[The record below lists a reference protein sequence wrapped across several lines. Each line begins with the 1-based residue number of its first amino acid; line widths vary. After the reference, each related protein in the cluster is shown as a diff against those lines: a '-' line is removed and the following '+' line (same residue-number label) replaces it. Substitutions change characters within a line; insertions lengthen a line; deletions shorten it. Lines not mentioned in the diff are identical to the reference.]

1 MNLLLPIQKLADWLV
16 LDIFR
21 MAVDSRAAEAL
32 SFFIYDTIKIF
43 LLLLVIILVI
53 SFLRSFVSPTKVRAL
68 LVHRQGWVG
77 NILAALLGV
86 VTPFCS
92 CSAIPMF
99 LGLVEAGVPVGITFS
114 FLIASPMVNEV
125 AVGMLLS
132 IFGIKIAGLYIL
144 GGLAIAVVA
153 GLVIGQMNP
162 ERLSEMSVLQGN
174 KPADIQ
180 IAKPTWSERLASAWQ
195 YTADIIKK
203 IWLYILIGVGLGAWV
218 HSYVPASFLDLIAGA
233 NHWYGV
239 PLATLLGI
247 PLYANAAGIMPLI
260 QVLVGKGV
268 AMGTALSF
276 MMAVTALSLPEL
288 IILRR
293 VLKPRLLGIF
303 VGVVSIGII
312 LIGYLFNYILK

>member
-1 MNLLLPIQKLADWLV
+1 MNLLLPIEKLADWLV
-16 LDIFR
+16 IDVFR
-21 MAVDSRAAEAL
+21 VAVDSRAAEAL

-43 LLLLVIILVI
+43 LLLLVIIFAI
-53 SFLRSFVSPTKVRAL
+53 SWLRSFISPNQVRRL
-68 LVHRQGWVG
+68 LVRKQGWIG

-86 VTPFCS
+86 ATPFCS

-99 LGLVEAGVPVGITFS
+99 LGLVEAGVPVGVTLS

-125 AVGMLLS
+125 AVGMLFS

-144 GGLAIAVVA
+144 GGLVIAIVA
-153 GLVIGQMNP
+153 GLIIGLMKP
-162 ERLSEMSVLQGN
+162 EQLLEMSIVQGN
-174 KPADIQ
+174 QPTDMQ
-180 IAKPTWSERLASAWQ
+180 IASPTWSDRMASAWQ

-203 IWLYILIGVGLGAWV
+203 IWPYILIGVGLGAWV
-218 HSYVPASFLDLIAGA
+218 HSYVPASFLNLIAGA

-247 PLYANAAGIMPLI
+247 PLYANAAGIMPLV

-293 VLKPRLLGIF
+293 VMKLRLIGIF
-303 VGVVSIGII
+303 VGVVGAGII
-312 LIGYLFNYILK
+312 IIGYWFNFLLR

>member
-1 MNLLLPIQKLADWLV
+1 MIDV
-16 LDIFR
+16 FR
-21 MAVDSRAAEAL
+21 VAVDSRAAEAL

-43 LLLLVIILVI
+43 LLLLVIIFAI
-53 SFLRSFVSPTKVRAL
+53 SWLRSFISPSKVRQL
-68 LVHRQGWVG
+68 LVRKQGWIG

-86 VTPFCS
+86 ATPFCS

-99 LGLVEAGVPVGITFS
+99 LGLVEAGVPVGVTLS

-144 GGLAIAVVA
+144 GGLVIAIVA
-153 GLVIGQMNP
+153 GLIIGLMKP
-162 ERLSEMSVLQGN
+162 EQLLEMSIVQGN
-174 KPADIQ
+174 QPTDMQ
-180 IAKPTWSERLASAWQ
+180 IARPTWSDRMASAWQ

-203 IWLYILIGVGLGAWV
+203 IWPYILIGVGLGAWV
-218 HSYVPASFLDLIAGA
+218 HSYVPASFLNLIAGA

-247 PLYANAAGIMPLI
+247 PHYANAAGIMPLV

-293 VLKPRLLGIF
+293 VMKLRLIGIF
-303 VGVVSIGII
+303 VGVVGIGII
-312 LIGYLFNYILK
+312 IIGYWFNFLLR

>member
-1 MNLLLPIQKLADWLV
+1 MNLLLPIEKLANWLAIDV
-16 LDIFR
+16 VGLS
-21 MAVDSRAAEAL
+21 VDSRAAEAL

-43 LLLLVIILVI
+43 LLLLVIVFVI
-53 SFLRSFVSPTKVRAL
+53 SLSRSFISPTKVRKL
-68 LVHRQGWVG
+68 LVRKQGWIG

-86 VTPFCS
+86 ATPFCS

-99 LGLVEAGVPVGITFS
+99 LGLVEAGVPVGITLS

-144 GGLAIAVVA
+144 GGLVIAIFA
-153 GLVIGQMNP
+153 GLIIGKMKP
-162 ERLSEMSVLQGN
+162 ERLLEMSILQGN
-174 KPADIQ
+174 QPTDVQ
-180 IAKPTWSERLASAWQ
+180 VAKLTWSQRMTSAWQ

-218 HSYVPASFLDLIAGA
+218 HSYVPESFLNLIAGA

-239 PLATLLGI
+239 PLATILGI
-247 PLYANAAGIMPLI
+247 PLYANAAGIMPLV

-293 VLKPRLLGIF
+293 VIKLRLIGIF
-303 VGVVSIGII
+303 VGTVGIGIL
-312 LIGYLFNYILK
+312 LIGYGFNYLL

>member
-1 MNLLLPIQKLADWLV
+1 MNLLLPIEKLADWLV
-16 LDIFR
+16 IDVFR
-21 MAVDSRAAEAL
+21 VAVDSRAAEAL

-43 LLLLVIILVI
+43 LLLLVIIFAI
-53 SFLRSFVSPTKVRAL
+53 SWLRSFISPSKVRQL
-68 LVHRQGWVG
+68 LVRKQGWIG

-86 VTPFCS
+86 ATPFCS

-99 LGLVEAGVPVGITFS
+99 LGLVEAGVPVGVTLS

-144 GGLAIAVVA
+144 GGLVIAIVA
-153 GLVIGQMNP
+153 GLIIGLMKP
-162 ERLSEMSVLQGN
+162 EQLLEMSIVQGN
-174 KPADIQ
+174 QPTDMQ
-180 IAKPTWSERLASAWQ
+180 IARPTWSDRMASAWQ

-203 IWLYILIGVGLGAWV
+203 IWPYILIGVGLGAWV
-218 HSYVPASFLDLIAGA
+218 HSYVPASFLNLIAGA

-247 PLYANAAGIMPLI
+247 PLYANAAGIMPLV

-293 VLKPRLLGIF
+293 VMKLRLIGIF
-303 VGVVSIGII
+303 VGVVGIGII
-312 LIGYLFNYILK
+312 IIGYWFNFLLR

>member
-1 MNLLLPIQKLADWLV
+1 MNLFLPIEKLADWLV
-16 LDIFR
+16 IDVFR
-21 MAVDSRAAEAL
+21 VAVDSRAAEAL

-43 LLLLVIILVI
+43 LLLLVIIFAI
-53 SFLRSFVSPTKVRAL
+53 SWLRSFISPNKVRKL
-68 LVHRQGWVG
+68 LVRKQGWIG

-86 VTPFCS
+86 ATPFCS

-99 LGLVEAGVPVGITFS
+99 LGLVEAGVPVGITLS

-144 GGLAIAVVA
+144 GGLVIAIVA
-153 GLVIGQMNP
+153 GLIIGLMKP
-162 ERLSEMSVLQGN
+162 EQLLEMSIVQGN
-174 KPADIQ
+174 QPTDMQ
-180 IAKPTWSERLASAWQ
+180 IARPTWSDRLASAWQ

-203 IWLYILIGVGLGAWV
+203 IWPYILIGVGLGAWV
-218 HSYVPASFLDLIAGA
+218 HSYVPASFLNLIAGA

-247 PLYANAAGIMPLI
+247 PLYANAAGIMPLV

-293 VLKPRLLGIF
+293 VMKLRLIGIF
-303 VGVVSIGII
+303 VGVVGIGII
-312 LIGYLFNYILK
+312 IIGYWFNFLLR